1 MTLIGSLATVA
12 VLIAVGLRRHLPPKP
27 TVRLLVA
34 SMTAAGLITVW
45 ILAAAALQGVAA
57 LPWLREHLAWCSGAY
72 PLDHEVHPAASAIA
86 LMALGLVVRTLA
98 VRIPTSSLRLG
109 PSADVG
115 PLRLVH
121 CNEPVAF
128 AEPGA
133 PGRVVV
139 STGALAALDEPER
152 RALFAHEHAHLRNA
166 HHRLLLLAQASAIAL
181 PLLYPLVRV
190 VRYLLERW
198 ADEDA
203 AVEIGSR
210 TVLASAMARFALSSP
225 AVSPA
230 LGFASLGVVGRVRE
244 LVEPPTHRRWK
255 VIAARGAF
263 VVILASASL
272 VAMGRMESV
281 LRLLAHLC
289 GTG

>member
-1 MTLIGSLATVA
+1 MTVIGPFAVVA
-12 VLIAVGLRRHLPPKP
+12 VLIAIGLRRHLPPKP
-27 TVRLLVA
+27 AVRILVA
-34 SMTAAGLITVW
+34 SMTTAGILTIW

-72 PLDHEVHPAASAIA
+72 PLDHDVHPAASAIA
-86 LMALGLVVRTLA
+86 LVAVGLIVRTLA
-98 VRIPTSSLRLG
+98 VRVPVDVLRLG

-115 PLRLVH
+115 PLRLVR
-121 CNEPVAF
+121 CDDPVAF

-152 RALFAHEHAHLRNA
+152 RALFAHEHAHLRHA
-166 HHRLLLLAQASAIAL
+166 HHRLLVLAQASAIAL

-198 ADEDA
+198 ADEEA

-210 TVLASAMARFALSSP
+210 KVLASAMARFALSSP
-225 AVSPA
+225 EVSPA

-255 VIAARGAF
+255 AVAARCAF
-263 VVILASASL
+263 LVIFASASL
-272 VAMGRMESV
+272 AAMGRLESV
-281 LRLLAHLC
+281 VRLLAHLC
-289 GTG
+289 GTS

>member
-1 MTLIGSLATVA
+1 MTIIGVFAAAAA
-12 VLIAVGLRRHLPPKP
+12 VIAVGLRRHLPPKP
-27 TVRLLVA
+27 SARLLVA
-34 SMTAAGLITVW
+34 SMTSASLITVW

-57 LPWLREHLAWCSGAY
+57 LPWLREQLAWCSGAY

-86 LMALGLVVRTLA
+86 LVALGLIVRTLA
-98 VRIPTSSLRLG
+98 VRVPTDVLRLG

-115 PLRLVH
+115 PLRLVR
-121 CNEPVAF
+121 CVEPVAF

-198 ADEDA
+198 ADEEA
-203 AVEIGSR
+203 ALEIGSR

-244 LVEPPTHRRWK
+244 LVEPPVHRRWK
-255 VIAARGAF
+255 SIAARCAF
-263 VVILASASL
+263 LVILGAASL
-272 VAMGRMESV
+272 AAMGHLESV

-289 GTG
+289 GTS